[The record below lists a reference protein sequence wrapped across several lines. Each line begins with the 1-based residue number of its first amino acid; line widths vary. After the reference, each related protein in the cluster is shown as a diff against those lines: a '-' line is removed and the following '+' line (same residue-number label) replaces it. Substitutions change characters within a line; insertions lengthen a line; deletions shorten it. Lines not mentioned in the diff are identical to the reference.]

1 MPERLVNW
9 TMALL
14 LPVACL
20 AAVGDDVRVA
30 QAAKDQDQATLRSLL
45 AQKAGVNARQPDG
58 ATALHWA
65 AHWDDLET
73 AELLIQAGADVNAA
87 NDAGA
92 SPLWLASSNGSANM
106 VAKLLKAGANPNA
119 TLRFGETPLLAAAG
133 AGSTDVVKLLLAA
146 GADVNGKETQ
156 RGQTAL
162 MWAVAENH
170 LETARALIGHGA
182 DIHARSMGGFT
193 PLLFAAQQGNLDSAR
208 IMLAEGS
215 DVNETSPDDM
225 SPLLVAAASGHDAM
239 TKFLLEEGANPNTAD
254 YTGFTSLHYAAMRLN
269 MVESVKE
276 LLAHGANPNARIV
289 KTGSKSEMVPVPDL
303 PFLQSPTRIVKAG
316 TPGGTLPIGA
326 TPFYLAA
333 QQRNAAAM
341 RVLAAGGADPNLET
355 TETVYLLGGSGRRVN
370 FIAGTTPLM
379 AAAGVDTV
387 KSNWNDYPEEDEK
400 RALEAVQAAIESG
413 ASINAVNEYGL
424 TALHGASFIGAE
436 SIIQFLVEKDARLD
450 AKDQYGQTPLS
461 VASHVI
467 TASIGDNFDVRP
479 RRFRPST
486 VNLLLKLGA
495 TPLEKSGVQI
505 RGQLK

>member
-1 MPERLVNW
+1 
-9 TMALL
+9 
-14 LPVACL
+14 
-20 AAVGDDVRVA
+20 
-30 QAAKDQDQATLRSLL
+30 
-45 AQKAGVNARQPDG
+45 
-58 ATALHWA
+58 
-65 AHWDDLET
+65 
-73 AELLIQAGADVNAA
+73 
-87 NDAGA
+87 
-92 SPLWLASSNGSANM
+92 
-106 VAKLLKAGANPNA
+106 
-119 TLRFGETPLLAAAG
+119 
-133 AGSTDVVKLLLAA
+133 
-146 GADVNGKETQ
+146 
-156 RGQTAL
+156 
-162 MWAVAENH
+162 
-170 LETARALIGHGA
+170 
-182 DIHARSMGGFT
+182 
-193 PLLFAAQQGNLDSAR
+193 
-208 IMLAEGS
+208 
-215 DVNETSPDDM
+215 
-225 SPLLVAAASGHDAM
+225 
-239 TKFLLEEGANPNTAD
+239 
-254 YTGFTSLHYAAMRLN
+254 
-269 MVESVKE
+269 
-276 LLAHGANPNARIV
+276 
-289 KTGSKSEMVPVPDL
+289 
-303 PFLQSPTRIVKAG
+303 
-316 TPGGTLPIGA
+316 
-326 TPFYLAA
+326 
-333 QQRNAAAM
+333 M

-413 ASINAVNEYGL
+413 ASINAANEYGL

>member
-1 MPERLVNW
+1 M
-9 TMALL
+9 
-14 LPVACL
+14 
-20 AAVGDDVRVA
+20 
-30 QAAKDQDQATLRSLL
+30 
-45 AQKAGVNARQPDG
+45 
-58 ATALHWA
+58 
-65 AHWDDLET
+65 
-73 AELLIQAGADVNAA
+73 
-87 NDAGA
+87 
-92 SPLWLASSNGSANM
+92 
-106 VAKLLKAGANPNA
+106 
-119 TLRFGETPLLAAAG
+119 
-133 AGSTDVVKLLLAA
+133 
-146 GADVNGKETQ
+146 
-156 RGQTAL
+156 
-162 MWAVAENH
+162 
-170 LETARALIGHGA
+170 
-182 DIHARSMGGFT
+182 
-193 PLLFAAQQGNLDSAR
+193 
-208 IMLAEGS
+208 
-215 DVNETSPDDM
+215 NETSPDDM

-239 TKFLLEEGANPNTAD
+239 TKFLLEEGANPNAAD
-254 YTGFTSLHYAAMRLN
+254 YTGFTSLHYAAMRLS

-326 TPFYLAA
+326 TAFYMAA

-341 RVLAAGGADPNLET
+341 HVLAASGADPNLET

-387 KSNWNDYPEEDEK
+387 ESNWNDYPEQEEK
-400 RALEAVQAAIESG
+400 RALEAVQVAIESG
-413 ASINAVNEYGL
+413 ASVNAVNEYGL

-436 SIIQFLVEKDARLD
+436 SIIRFLVEKGARLD

-467 TASIGDNFDVRP
+467 TVSLGNNFDVRP

-495 TPLEKSGVQI
+495 TSLEKSGVQVQ
-505 RGQLK
+505 GQLK